1 MTQQDAS
8 LDDRLSQIE
17 ARLSKIE
24 EVLFSARAEK
34 EQEAVA
40 TFFADADSMAD
51 QRQKQC
57 YDAWIHYLNN
67 NPEAVEAHLSV
78 HETAALKASINAQ
91 APSDS

>member
-1 MTQQDAS
+1 MTQEDAS
-8 LDDRLSQIE
+8 LDNRLSRIE

-24 EVLFSARAEK
+24 EVLFNTRTEK
-34 EQEAVA
+34 ERETIA
-40 TFFADADSMAD
+40 TFLADADSITD

-57 YDAWIHYLNN
+57 YEEWIQYLNN
-67 NPEAVEAHLSV
+67 NPEAVEAHLSA

>member
-1 MTQQDAS
+1 MTQPDAS
-8 LDDRLSQIE
+8 LDNRLSRIE

-24 EVLFSARAEK
+24 EVLFNTRTEK
-34 EQEAVA
+34 ERETIA
-40 TFFADADSMAD
+40 TFLADADSITD

-78 HETAALKASINAQ
+78 HETAALKASINAH

>member
-17 ARLSKIE
+17 TRLSKIE

-34 EQEAVA
+34 EQETVA

-51 QRQKQC
+51 QQQKQC